1 MENENFENTQ
11 TLLKNET
18 TNEESNNTT
27 NQILNEETNENDVND
42 VLLEQITDN
51 KDLLNDLLHLLV
63 NKDKLIELLNKF
75 NLNIPENV
83 FNEILNVLTYLGNE
97 TNNQPITIILDELQ
111 NVLEDGKLEIY
122 EIPQLINVITEN
134 IPKLNIKK
142 FNSKN
147 LSTLIKVLIII
158 LINAKVIKINSEDF
172 QLISKVIDSSLVL
185 LNTTA
190 VISKFDCP
198 WFNCFY

>member
-1 MENENFENTQ
+1 MENENFENTPN
-11 TLLKNET
+11 LLQNET
-18 TNEESNNTT
+18 TNEESNNT
-27 NQILNEETNENDVND
+27 NQTLNEETNENDV
-42 VLLEQITDN
+42 LLEQITNNEDLL
-51 KDLLNDLLHLLV
+51 KDLLLLLV
-63 NKDKLIELLNKF
+63 NKDKLTELLNKF

-83 FNEILNVLTYLGNE
+83 LNEILNVLTYLGNE
-97 TNNQPITIILDELQ
+97 TSNQPITIIMDELQ

-122 EIPQLINVITEN
+122 EIPQLISVITEN

-147 LSTLIKVLIII
+147 LSTLIKVLIIV
-158 LINAKVIKINSEDF
+158 LMNTKVIKINSEDF